1 MDNRTRPFRWA
12 PNWAV
17 ALVVLLVASLTAV
30 GARQVTEQLR
40 GGPPAQPA
48 AATAPEAGND
58 PAGAAGDGTLPLP
71 AGEAPVGE
79 LRTEPGEP
87 SPGELTVGPVV
98 AVDEFGFTPVPDRVS
113 VAPGAEAARAAQP
126 ARPGLPDAQAPID
139 GASAGEPSS
148 SDGQTGP
155 GPLFGDADG
164 SAGRPLDAA
173 PDEFTM
179 VASVEAVG
187 HYAEVRVG
195 VGGGLDGGL
204 AALTI
209 NFGDRTDPFE
219 LDPDRIAALGS
230 RGQVS
235 VTHTYQPTLTRQPQ
249 TATVVVTDGAG
260 DTHERIL
267 RFDTRAAYRLSYSPL
282 TVTAVDDCDTF
293 GNGDFELTWQN
304 DRSLPPGK
312 TSTFDLGRGESYLE
326 RGFPTTVESV
336 YFGEI
341 PQLFLVDG
349 KPAFLYLKV
358 KEKDSLAGAFLEFF
372 LAFPYEFEGSIG
384 VPDFL
389 RQGPVAQLGNHQ
401 YGVTLHGDAGTECDV
416 QMAFTVALTMR

>member
-1 MDNRTRPFRWA
+1 MDDRTRPFRWA
-12 PNWAV
+12 PNWAMV
-17 ALVVLLVASLTAV
+17 LAVLLVASLTAV

-48 AATAPEAGND
+48 AETAPGAGSD

-71 AGEAPVGE
+71 AGEAPVGQ
-79 LRTEPGEP
+79 LHTEPGEP
-87 SPGELTVGPVV
+87 PPGELTVGPVV
-98 AVDEFGFTPVPDRVS
+98 TDEVFGFTPVPDRVS
-113 VAPGAEAARAAQP
+113 VAPGADAARAA
-126 ARPGLPDAQAPID
+126 RPGFPDAQAPID
-139 GASAGEPSS
+139 GASNDEPPSS
-148 SDGQTGP
+148 GGQNGP
-155 GPLFGDADG
+155 GTLFGDADG
-164 SAGRPLDAA
+164 SAGRPRDAA

-179 VASVEAVG
+179 AASVEAVG

-195 VGGGLDGGL
+195 LGGGLDGGL

-209 NFGDRTDPFE
+209 DFGDRTDPFQ
-219 LDPDRIAALGS
+219 LDDDRIAALGS

-249 TATVVVTDGAG
+249 TATVVAIDGAG
-260 DTHERIL
+260 DTHERTL

-293 GNGDFELTWQN
+293 GTGDFELTWQN
-304 DRSLPPGK
+304 DRSLPLGK
-312 TSTFDLGRGESYLE
+312 TSTFDLGQDESYLE
-326 RGFPTTVESV
+326 RGFPTTVEPV
-336 YFGEI
+336 YFGEV

-349 KPAFLYLKV
+349 KPGFLYLKA
-358 KEKDSLAGAFLEFF
+358 KEKDSVAGAFLEFF

-401 YGVTLHGDAGTECDV
+401 YSVTLHGDAGTECDV
-416 QMAFTVALTMR
+416 RMAFTVALTMR